1 MKIKNTLSAIGQI
14 KAMANLKIRWKI
26 GLGIG
31 CVLVLLMVVV
41 AQSYLSLKA
50 SESQFEKYRELAR
63 QTNLSNKVAIDLA
76 SFKLRVKDYLLTNS
90 EEAAQEIRTEAV
102 AIKNAIKEMAT
113 LFEGDQNYDA
123 IKSASIDIDAYIA
136 AFEEVAGFVQKR
148 NQLVDRLN
156 KLGPDAEKKIKNT
169 LETAYENEDATAA
182 YYSGLLL
189 GNVLRAQLN
198 ASEFIIN
205 HDKKS
210 ARRVR
215 SELSS
220 LEETTQEMTSVL
232 DDTDSYEEVF
242 EILTLSG
249 TYSPLFNEVRSVI
262 KKRDELIKNS
272 LNIID
277 SRLASTMNAIQESN
291 TSRQE
296 RLGETAV
303 AENQK
308 AVLTLI
314 IVAAIAVLFGA
325 IGSFLLGGII
335 ARPVVRMTDTMSEL
349 ASGNLEADV
358 PALGQSDEIG
368 QMATAVQV
376 FKDNALET
384 ERLRTEGRERDQQAA
399 EEKRQATIKLAD
411 DLEQSVKSVVDRVS
425 DAAGKMK
432 ETAAVMS
439 QSTGITVD
447 RAEIVGTASA
457 EANTT
462 ADMVAKS
469 ADDLLASIRQIST
482 QIESAREFTTVG
494 RTKATAT
501 NETVQGLTKGA
512 QKIGDVVLLIDDI
525 AEKTNL
531 LALNATIEA
540 ARAGEAGK
548 GFAVVASEVK
558 SLANQ
563 TAKATE
569 DIRNQIEQMQT
580 TTSKSVAEIEDVADM
595 IAKISDMTNEV
606 AQAVDHQDKATQ
618 EITDNIRKT
627 ANGTQQV
634 SMNIADVNDAANQT
648 LSSSNEVVAVVDDL
662 QEQSSALNQ
671 ELNQFLTTLRVA

>member
-1 MKIKNTLSAIGQI
+1 
-14 KAMANLKIRWKI
+14 MANLKIRWKI
-26 GLGIG
+26 GLGVG
-31 CVLVLLMVVV
+31 CVLVLLMVVA

-63 QTNLSNKVAIDLA
+63 QTNLSNRVDINLA
-76 SFKLRVKDYLLTNS
+76 SFKLSVKDYLLTNS

-102 AIKNAIKEMAT
+102 AIQNAIKKMAT
-113 LFEGDQNYDA
+113 LFEGDQNYDV

-136 AFEEVAGFVQKR
+136 TFEEVASFVEKR

-156 KLGPDAEKKIKNT
+156 KLGPDAEKKINNT
-169 LETAYENEDATAA
+169 LEIAYENEDATAA

-198 ASEFIIN
+198 ASEFIISN
-205 HDKKS
+205 DQKS

-215 SELSS
+215 NELSS
-220 LEETTQEMTSVL
+220 LEEITQEMTSVL
-232 DDTDSYEEVF
+232 DDTDPYEEVF

-249 TYSPLFNEVRSVI
+249 TYSPLFNEVKSVI
-262 KKRDELIKNS
+262 KKRNELIKNS
-272 LNIID
+272 LNVID
-277 SRLASTMNAIQESN
+277 ARLASTMKAIQESN

-296 RLGETAV
+296 LLGITAV
-303 AENQK
+303 AQNQK

-325 IGSFLLGGII
+325 IGSLFLSRII

-368 QMATAVQV
+368 YMATAVQV

-384 ERLRTEGRERDQQAA
+384 ERLRAEKRESDQQAA

-411 DLEQSVKSVVDRVS
+411 DLEHSVKSVVDRVS
-425 DAAGKMK
+425 DAADQMK
-432 ETAAVMS
+432 GTAAAMS

-447 RAEIVGTASA
+447 RAGIVETASA

-469 ADDLLASIRQIST
+469 ADELLASIRKIST

-501 NETVQGLTKGA
+501 NKTVQGLTEGA

-569 DIRNQIEQMQT
+569 DIRNQIQQMQT
-580 TTSKSVAEIEDVADM
+580 TTGKSVAEIEDVADM

-634 SMNIADVNDAANQT
+634 SMNIADVN
-648 LSSSNEVVAVVDDL
+648 LSL
-662 QEQSSALNQ
+662 IHI
-671 ELNQFLTTLRVA
+671 